1 MQKGPAIACSSAMTK
16 VPASGNV
23 VLLVLDGFDGPGAV
37 VVKLLDCT
45 CLIDVTLCAD
55 CTQSAR
61 CLFFTSTGADAVAT
75 VDRLRNSFGK
85 AD

>member
-45 CLIDVTLCAD
+45 
-55 CTQSAR
+55 QSAR